1 MAEVD
6 LVVIGA
12 GLAGCSLI
20 ARLRQLD
27 WSGTIALVEAGRGP
41 GGRMATRQ
49 RRDAPEWRLDH
60 GAPGFHLAQ
69 HPSGDLDALLTPLR
83 DQGVLQQDW
92 GNVISLDGDGSV
104 VANSGDSTPE
114 GGWLR
119 GQPCMANLCTAM
131 INLSN
136 IPLER
141 QYGTRVRWLDRTDGA
156 WCLMNED
163 RSWRLHGRRVVMSGT
178 LLAHPR
184 SLAMLGWSDVPLRQ
198 AVPEGVDPD
207 LDLAL
212 ETLGRSRA
220 EVRWNLMLNLPVDGT
235 ALPRQIWLTPQA
247 QQRWNVERL
256 VLQPQS
262 HGRTG
267 LVVHGLDDGDPITP
281 DSQTALLQHHEQR
294 LIALLP
300 ELLVS
305 LPKLRM
311 ACQNASSLGLMRW
324 GASRPLDHPL
334 PQQLQWCSATEL
346 GFCGDFV
353 AGAGFGRAE
362 GALNSAVALASR
374 LVTA

>member
-6 LVVIGA
+6 LVVLGA

-20 ARLRQLD
+20 ARLRQLH

-69 HPSGDLDALLTPLR
+69 PPGGDLDALLKPLR
-83 DQGVLQQDW
+83 DQGVLQREW
-92 GNVISLDGDGSV
+92 GDVISLNGDGSI

-119 GQPCMANLCTAM
+119 GQPCMAELCAAMLNLG
-131 INLSN
+131 NG
-136 IPLER
+136 PLVR
-141 QYGTRVRWLDRTDGA
+141 QFGTRVRWLERSDGT
-156 WCLMNED
+156 WCLMNEE
-163 RSWRLHGRRVVMSGT
+163 RSWRLRGRRLVLSGT

-184 SLAMLGWSDVPLRQ
+184 SLAMLGWEEVPLRA
-198 AVPEGVDPD
+198 AVPEGVDPE

-212 ETLGRSRA
+212 ETLARSRA
-220 EVRWNLMLNLPVDGT
+220 EVRWNLMLDLAVDGT
-235 ALPRQIWLTPQA
+235 AWPRQIWLTQEA

-256 VLQPQS
+256 VLMPQS
-262 HGRTG
+262 HGHTG
-267 LVVHGLDDGDPITP
+267 LVVHGLDDGEPITP
-281 DSQTALLQHHEQR
+281 NSQAGLLRRQEQR
-294 LIALLP
+294 LTALLP

-305 LPKLRM
+305 LPKLRR

-334 PQQLQWCSATEL
+334 PQHLQWCSATAL

-353 AGAGFGRAE
+353 AGTGFGRAE
-362 GALNSAVALASR
+362 GALTSALALADR
-374 LVTA
+374 LVKA

>member
-69 HPSGDLDALLTPLR
+69 HPSADLDSLLTPLR

-119 GQPCMANLCTAM
+119 GQPCMANLCAAM
-131 INLSN
+131 ISLSN
-136 IPLER
+136 RPLER

-163 RSWRLHGRRVVMSGT
+163 RSWRLRGRRLVLSGT

-353 AGAGFGRAE
+353 AGTGFGRAE

>member
-69 HPSGDLDALLTPLR
+69 HPYGDLDALLTPLR
-83 DQGVLQQDW
+83 HQGVLQQDW

-198 AVPEGVDPD
+198 AVPQGVDPD

-362 GALNSAVALASR
+362 GALNSAVGLARR

>member
-83 DQGVLQQDW
+83 HQGVLQQDW

-163 RSWRLHGRRVVMSGT
+163 RSWRLRGRRLVLSGT

>member
-83 DQGVLQQDW
+83 HQGVLQQDW

-198 AVPEGVDPD
+198 AVPQGVDPD

>member
-6 LVVIGA
+6 LVVLGA
-12 GLAGCSLI
+12 GLAGSSLI

-60 GAPGFHLAQ
+60 GAPGFNLSQ
-69 HPSGDLDALLTPLR
+69 PPSGDLDALLKPLR
-83 DQGVLQQDW
+83 VQGVLQREW
-92 GNVISLDGDGSV
+92 REVISLNGNGSI

-119 GQPCMANLCTAM
+119 GRPCMADLCAAMLNLGDG
-131 INLSN
+131 
-136 IPLER
+136 PLER
-141 QYGTRVRWLDRTDGA
+141 QFGTRVRWLERRDGA

-163 RSWRLHGRRVVMSGT
+163 RSWRLRGRRLVLSGT

-184 SLAMLGWSDVPLRQ
+184 SLAMLGWREVPLRE
-198 AVPEGVDPD
+198 AVPEGMDPD

-212 ETLGRSRA
+212 ETLARSRA
-220 EVRWNLMLNLPVDGT
+220 EVRWNLMLDLPLDGT
-235 ALPRQIWLTPQA
+235 ALPRQIWLTPDA
-247 QQRWNVERL
+247 QQQWHVERL

-262 HGRTG
+262 NGHTG
-267 LVVHGLDDGDPITP
+267 LVVHGLDDGEPITP
-281 DSQTALLQHHEQR
+281 NSQPALLQHHEQR

-300 ELLVS
+300 ELLMA
-305 LPKLRM
+305 LPELRK
-311 ACQNASSLGLMRW
+311 ACQSACSLGLMRW

-334 PQQLQWCSATEL
+334 PQHLQWCSATAL

-362 GALNSAVALASR
+362 GALSSAVSLANT
-374 LVTA
+374 LVKG